1 MVDIATLSAVYGR
14 KEIDVLSSQEGS
26 GLSADAGR
34 LQDSGTAQFGK
45 DWEVDL
51 GYSGP
56 SGKGKVTGK
65 KGRTL

>member
-14 KEIDVLSSQEGS
+14 KEIDVLSPPEGG
-26 GLSADAGR
+26 GLYIDAGR
-34 LQDSGTAQFGK
+34 LQDSVTAQFGK
-45 DWEVDL
+45 EWEVDL